1 MPFEMQSP
9 AGAVTVINSR
19 RCDYFCG
26 CGYLG
31 LQGDPRVNAAASEA
45 LAQYGLSTA
54 TSRGGYG
61 EHPVYNELEKHACAF
76 FGFERL
82 LYFASGYMGA
92 SILVQADLHAHDHF
106 FIDESAHFSLWD
118 AAALSNRPTTP
129 LKHLN
134 PASLAEK
141 LRTELQSGARPILL
155 TDGLFPISGEIAPL
169 LQYLELLRPL
179 HGHLIVD
186 DAHAVGVLGDT
197 GRGSLAHFG
206 IDDPA
211 CQSTATF
218 NKALGGFGGF
228 IYGKKKTL
236 DRIEQNSRILIGS
249 SPPPLPAAAAS
260 AEALRVIHESPK
272 LLEDLR
278 RNIHQAR
285 TGLNELGWDLPDSPS
300 PILCLPGRTGV
311 DLLKIRNELFAAGI
325 AVEYVTN
332 YPSTPAG
339 GAIRLAIFASHSPAQ
354 IDRLLL
360 EMKHILIGK

>member
-76 FGFERL
+76 FGCERL

-129 LKHLN
+129 FKHLSA
-134 PASLAEK
+134 ASLAEK
-141 LRTELQSGARPILL
+141 LHAELQSGARPILL

-169 LQYLELLRPL
+169 PEYLALLQPL
-179 HGHLIVD
+179 HGRLIVD
-186 DAHAVGVLGDT
+186 DAHAVGVLGGT

-228 IYGKKKTL
+228 IYGAKKTL
-236 DRIEQNSRILIGS
+236 DRVEQNSRILIGS
-249 SPPPLPAAAAS
+249 SPPPLPAAVAS
-260 AEALRVIHESPK
+260 AEALRVIRESPN

-300 PILCLPGRTGV
+300 PILCLPGRAGV
-311 DLLKIRNELFAAGI
+311 DLLKLRNELFAAGI

-354 IDRLLL
+354 IDRLLM
-360 EMKHILIGK
+360 EIKRILIGK

>member
-1 MPFEMQSP
+1 MSIEMQSP
-9 AGAVTVINSR
+9 AGAVTVINGR
-19 RCDYFCG
+19 PYDYFCG
-26 CGYLG
+26 CSYLG
-31 LQGDPRVNAAASEA
+31 LQGDPRVTAAASDA

-61 EHPVYNELEKHACAF
+61 EHPVYRALEEESCTF
-76 FGFERL
+76 FGCERL

-92 SILVQADLHAHDHF
+92 SILVQVDLHAHDHF

-129 LKHLN
+129 FKHLSA
-134 PASLAEK
+134 ASLANR

-155 TDGLFPISGEIAPL
+155 SDGLFPISGEIAPL
-169 LQYLELLRPL
+169 PEYLALLQPL
-179 HGHLIVD
+179 HGRMIVD
-186 DAHAVGVLGDT
+186 DAHAVGVLGGT
-197 GRGSLAHFG
+197 GRGSLEHFG

-228 IYGKKKTL
+228 ICGSQKTL

-260 AEALRVIHESPK
+260 AKALEVIRESPG
-272 LLEDLR
+272 LLADLR
-278 RNIHQAR
+278 RNIRQAR

-300 PILCLPGRTGV
+300 PILCLAGRSGV
-311 DLLKIRNELFAAGI
+311 DLLHLRNELFNQGI
-325 AVEYVTN
+325 AVEYVNSYT
-332 YPSTPAG
+332 SAPAG

-354 IDRLLL
+354 IDQLLL